1 MKAGIGWTRGSQQQN
16 SAAFLQGVEQRRLEL
31 VLLIIIHSA
40 HPFGNT
46 NGGGGGDIANRLS
59 SSSSS
64 SFPAS
69 ILLESRNLSIFL
81 LSFSFR
87 IRIRTIEGSS
97 FLRLGR
103 GESEFDHNMFP
114 YVNFRNTSLWIVIFL
129 IFQALTSTTI
139 TLVHSKTDGPD
150 GILSLSPCMHRAH
163 TLCLMSQ
170 FLISS

>member
-1 MKAGIGWTRGSQQQN
+1 M
-16 SAAFLQGVEQRRLEL
+16 EL

-46 NGGGGGDIANRLS
+46 NGGGGGDIANRL
-59 SSSSS
+59 SSSS

-114 YVNFRNTSLWIVIFL
+114 YFNFRNTSLWIVIFL

-150 GILSLSPCMHRAH
+150 GILSLSLYAPRTH
-163 TLCLMSQ
+163 TVFDVSISYQLLTG
-170 FLISS
+170 FLDL